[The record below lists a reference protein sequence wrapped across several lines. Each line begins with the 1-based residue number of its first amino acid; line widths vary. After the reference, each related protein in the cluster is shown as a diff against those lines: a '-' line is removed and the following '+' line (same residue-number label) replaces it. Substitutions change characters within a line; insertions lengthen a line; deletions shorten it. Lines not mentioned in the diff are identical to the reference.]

1 MNTAFKIKDR
11 REMLKNAQIDKT
23 PNPYVKDYVKGNL
36 KYNNY
41 FNYIRKN
48 MILTRKYWALSV
60 ATKEKENYLKI
71 NAQRYLNKTDI
82 LILAEKKKKEQN
94 KIVEKLFKELNDF
107 HFFALKTGL
116 ESKDQKEIIQRYNE
130 ILNALNGIQDYN
142 IKDYTIKVTGR
153 FPTDNWNDIENCL
166 LKLTDGSIQILEP
179 LENNE
184 INFDVKMFREN
195 VKKIIAEQKIDN
207 LFDGLKQYIVAGKC
221 DFIKE

>member
-11 REMLKNAQIDKT
+11 KEMLKNAQIDKT

-48 MILTRKYWALSV
+48 MILTKKSV

-94 KIVEKLFKELNDF
+94 KIVEKLFKKLNDF

-153 FPTDNWNDIENCL
+153 FPTNDWNDIENCL

-221 DFIKE
+221 NFIKE

>member
-11 REMLKNAQIDKT
+11 KEMLKNAQIDKT

-48 MILTRKYWALSV
+48 MILTKKSV

-94 KIVEKLFKELNDF
+94 KIVEKLFKKLNDF

-153 FPTDNWNDIENCL
+153 FPTNDWNDIENCL
-166 LKLTDGSIQILEP
+166 LKLTDGIQIFEP

-184 INFDVKMFREN
+184 INFDIKMFREN

>member
-1 MNTAFKIKDR
+1 MNTTFKIKDR

-48 MILTRKYWALSV
+48 MILTKKSV

-94 KIVEKLFKELNDF
+94 KIVEKLFKKLNDF

-153 FPTDNWNDIENCL
+153 FPTDDWNDIENCL
-166 LKLTDGSIQILEP
+166 LKLTDDGIQIFEP

-184 INFDVKMFREN
+184 INFDIKMFREN
-195 VKKIIAEQKIDN
+195 VKKIISEQKIDD
-207 LFDGLKQYIVAGKC
+207 LFDGLKQYIVIGKC
-221 DFIKE
+221 NFIKE

>member
-1 MNTAFKIKDR
+1 
-11 REMLKNAQIDKT
+11 MLKNAQIDKT

-48 MILTRKYWALSV
+48 MILTKKSV

-94 KIVEKLFKELNDF
+94 KIVEKLFKKLNDF

-153 FPTDNWNDIENCL
+153 FPTNDWNDIENCL
-166 LKLTDGSIQILEP
+166 LKLTDGIQIFEP

-184 INFDVKMFREN
+184 INFDIKMFREN
-195 VKKIIAEQKIDN
+195 VKKIISEQKIDD
-207 LFDGLKQYIVAGKC
+207 LFDGLKQYIVIGKC
-221 DFIKE
+221 NFIKK